1 MAITQKGELTVIQ
14 PDDKEL
20 KVLATYKI
28 SDGETYAH
36 PVVAGNRIYIKDKDS
51 LKLMSVDGQVA
62 S

>member
-1 MAITQKGELTVIQ
+1 LTVIE
-14 PDDKEL
+14 PNDKEF
-20 KVLATYKI
+20 KAIATYKV

-51 LKLMSVDGQVA
+51 LKLMTVGGPTA